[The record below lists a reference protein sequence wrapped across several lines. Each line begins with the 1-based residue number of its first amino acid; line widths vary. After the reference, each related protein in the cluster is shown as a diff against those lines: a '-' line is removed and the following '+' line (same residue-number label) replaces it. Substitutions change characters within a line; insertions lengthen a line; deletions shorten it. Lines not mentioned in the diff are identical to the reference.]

1 MSAGAVNVKAELA
14 ARAAPVEAYL
24 VDCLKGRDIPERLL
38 ESMEYSLM
46 AGGKRLRPVLLLTF
60 ARLFGAQENRVMPFA
75 AALELIHTYSLI
87 HDDLPAMDDDDLRRG
102 KPSNHKQF
110 DEATAILAG
119 DGLLTEAFTLMFS
132 CMDEGGVA
140 PQRVVRAAQAVSVA
154 AGAGGMVGGQ
164 ELDMIYT
171 ARPGV
176 SLEELRAMHGMKT
189 GALITAACVAGAVL
203 AGAEPCRV
211 RAAREYGLNVGAAFQ
226 IADDILDVV
235 GDTKTLGKPVGSD
248 ERQGKTTYPSLLGLD
263 ESRRLAESRAAAAIE
278 CLAPYSGPDADF
290 LRALARYIVER
301 AS

>member
-1 MSAGAVNVKAELA
+1 MSGVDVKAELA
-14 ARAAPVEAYL
+14 RRAAPVEEYL
-24 VDCLKGRDIPERLL
+24 AGCLKGRDIPARLL
-38 ESMEYSLM
+38 ASMEYSLM

-60 ARLFGAQENRVMPFA
+60 AQLFGAPGRRVLPFA

-132 CMDEGGVA
+132 CMDEGGVPA
-140 PQRVVRAAQAVSVA
+140 QRVVRAAQAVSVA

-164 ELDMIYT
+164 ALDMEYT

-176 SLEELRAMHGMKT
+176 DLDGLRGMHGMKT

-203 AGAEPCRV
+203 AGAELAGV

-235 GDTKTLGKPVGSD
+235 GDTATMGKPAGSD
-248 ERQGKTTYPSLLGLD
+248 ERQGKTTYPSLLGLE
-263 ESRRLAESRAAAAIE
+263 ESRRLAGARAAAAE
-278 CLAPYSGPDADF
+278 GGLALFAGPEAEF